1 MRNILESSSPP
12 PFLIPPCANW
22 DSTGNSFP
30 RMGIML
36 ECTFPAHFSPYNTWK
51 QIFQSL
57 PGISGMVCLHLC
69 FPAFFFFLM
78 HLKCCI
84 SRCNPY
90 APIAAPW
97 HTDSW
102 L

>member
-69 FPAFFFFLM
+69 FPAFFFFLNAPEVL
-78 HLKCCI
+78 HLQMQ
-84 SRCNPY
+84 SLHAHRCPM
-90 APIAAPW
+90 AP
-97 HTDSW
+97 
-102 L
+102 